1 MIKASKEYYKMT
13 EECLKSY
20 NLIMAHIEELKNE
33 LKEIDLEDGLVAIDY
48 STSKIS
54 PTNKIRKVV
63 EETAINNITRRDL
76 VMKQI
81 ELYRYKLNR
90 IKEAVD
96 SLDSR
101 EKKIIKSK
109 YIEGKQWY
117 IVADEENYSE
127 KWCKKI
133 RNVAINKLSLVL
145 YGKEALLK
153 NQFLEAI

>member
-1 MIKASKEYYKMT
+1 MIKARKEYYKMT

-20 NLIMAHIEELKNE
+20 NLIMAHIEDLKNE

-63 EETAINNITRRDL
+63 EETAISNITRRDL

-81 ELYRYKLNR
+81 ELYEYKLNR
-90 IKEAVD
+90 IMESLD

-101 EKKIIKSK
+101 EQKIIKSK

-133 RNVAINKLSLVL
+133 RNAAINKLALVL
-145 YGKEALLK
+145 YGKEALLE